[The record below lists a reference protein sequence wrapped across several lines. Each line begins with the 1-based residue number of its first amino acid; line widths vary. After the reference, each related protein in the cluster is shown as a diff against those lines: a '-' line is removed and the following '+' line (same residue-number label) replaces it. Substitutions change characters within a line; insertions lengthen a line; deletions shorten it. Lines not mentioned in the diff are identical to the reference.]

1 MYVRVMIEC
10 SNFSS
15 LVILYKPS
23 IFNNRGWCPVPL
35 TRRESYRFKG
45 ARCVGEENGKR
56 RTTVSI
62 NGQNYVISGK
72 ADVSHIV
79 EVANFVDGKMK
90 KMREVNPY
98 LDKTQLA
105 VLTAVNI
112 SDEYLRFKKQIEKE
126 SKKKDGEK

>member
-1 MYVRVMIEC
+1 M
-10 SNFSS
+10 
-15 LVILYKPS
+15 
-23 IFNNRGWCPVPL
+23 
-35 TRRESYRFKG
+35 
-45 ARCVGEENGKR
+45 GEEKGKR

-62 NGQNYVISGK
+62 SGQNYVISGK

-79 EVANFVDGKMK
+79 EVANFVDEKMK